1 MDNTQETIKKVLEL
15 AGFSDYS
22 ISADAEN
29 RKISLF
35 INEGDWL
42 KKILPRFVNDFD
54 HLAKLMAK
62 KSNSQTV
69 FVDINN
75 YRKERETL
83 IVELA
88 KAAARKAILQKAPV
102 ELPVM
107 NAYERRLI
115 HTELA
120 TRPDIKTESV
130 GEGKTRRVIVS
141 PSGL

>member
-15 AGFSDYS
+15 AGFNDYS
-22 ISADAEN
+22 MSADAEN

-75 YRKERETL
+75 YRKEREAL

-88 KAAARKAILQKAPV
+88 KAAARKAVLQKAPV

-130 GEGKTRRVIVS
+130 GEGKARRVIVS